1 MEGRKRR
8 GRQDEMFG
16 WHHQLSGHAFEQALG
31 DGGGQEAWV
40 AAVHGVTKSQTGLS
54 DFHFHIYICVCMCVY
69 IERDGY
75 IWVYIYI
82 YISSVQSLSRV
93 RPFATP

>member
-1 MEGRKRR
+1 M
-8 GRQDEMFG
+8 DCI
-16 WHHQLSGHAFEQALG
+16 
-31 DGGGQEAWV
+31 
-40 AAVHGVTKSQTGLS
+40 VHGITKSQTGLS

-82 YISSVQSLSRV
+82 SVQFSHSV
-93 RPFATP
+93 VSNSATPWSAAWPGLPVHHQLPEFTQTHAH